1 MKVAVAGGKLQ
12 GVEAAYLAHEAG
24 WEVALI
30 DKNPRAP
37 AAGLCDVFHLLDIT
51 KDDGALRK
59 AFCGTDLVV
68 PALED
73 AEALRSLER
82 AAALE
87 GIPIAYDPAAYSVSS
102 SKKKSDSLFAECSV
116 PVPRPGPGPLPLI
129 AKPSCS
135 SGSDGVTKLSTPEE
149 YEAFV
154 DRVGDDLGDW
164 VIQEFLEGPSY
175 SLEVL
180 GLDGRFRTLQVTQLE
195 MDGAY
200 DCKRVMAPCDLPPD
214 LVRELERIT
223 VEVSRRLDLMGVM
236 DIEVILHEGLL
247 KVLEIDARL
256 PSQTPTAVLKSCGE
270 NILKWLY
277 RVFVEGTLPPVE
289 VKPTKAVIYEHVWAH
304 DGILEVTGE
313 HVMGNA
319 GPLRH
324 LHDFFGCDEALT
336 NFRNKD
342 TPWAATLIFVADT
355 PEGVRDKE
363 RQALKEMMAHCGLS
377 ICLDPAPD
385 DPFRERMVG
394 FDPAHVRDA
403 RRHSR

>member
-24 WEVALI
+24 WEVALV
-30 DKNPRAP
+30 DHNPRAP
-37 AAGLCDVFHLLDIT
+37 AMGLCDVFHLLDIT
-51 KDDGALRK
+51 VDDVALRK
-59 AFCGTDLVV
+59 AIRSTDLVV

-73 AEALRSLER
+73 AEALRCLER

-87 GIPIAYDPAAYSVSS
+87 GVPIAYDPEAYSVSS
-102 SKKKSDSLFAECSV
+102 SKKKSDSLFAECCV
-116 PVPRPGPGPLPLI
+116 PAPKPGPGPLPLI

-135 SGSDGVTKLSTPEE
+135 SGSNGVTKLSTPEE
-149 YEAFV
+149 YRAFV
-154 DRVGDDLGDW
+154 ERVGNGIGDW

-180 GLDGRFRTLQVTQLE
+180 GLHGRFQTLQVTQLE
-195 MDGAY
+195 MDGSY
-200 DCKRVMAPCDLPPD
+200 DCKRVVAPSDLPPD

-223 VEVSRRLDLMGVM
+223 VEVSRRLDLKGVM

-270 NILKWLY
+270 NILRWLY
-277 RVFVEGTLPPVE
+277 RVFAEGTLPPVE

-313 HVMGNA
+313 HIMGNA

-324 LHDFFGCDEALT
+324 LHDFFGSDEALT
-336 NFRNKD
+336 NFRSKD
-342 TPWAATLIFVADT
+342 TPWAATLIFVAGT
-355 PEGVRDKE
+355 PEDVRDKE
-363 RQALKEMMAHCGLS
+363 HEALKEMMAYCGLS
-377 ICLDPAPD
+377 LCLDPAPD
-385 DPFRERMVG
+385 DPFRERVVG
-394 FDPAHVRDA
+394 FDTAHDRNA
-403 RRHSR
+403 RRHSC